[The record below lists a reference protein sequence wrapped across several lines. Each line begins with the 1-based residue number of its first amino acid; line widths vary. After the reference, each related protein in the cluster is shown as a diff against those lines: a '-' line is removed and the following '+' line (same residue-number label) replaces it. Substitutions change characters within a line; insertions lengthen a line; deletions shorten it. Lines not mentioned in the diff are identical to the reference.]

1 MRLPILS
8 CNKLACLCCFSCLV
22 LTGWSQK
29 VNSLYFLD
37 RTPIH
42 ARLNPAMSP
51 TSSGF
56 GIGLSNLTL
65 DFRSDLAF
73 DDLFYP
79 GEDGTL
85 HSFAHPDA
93 DKQAFLQQLDDVSNL
108 RGNLNME
115 LFSVGVKL

>member
-1 MRLPILS
+1 
-8 CNKLACLCCFSCLV
+8 
-22 LTGWSQK
+22 LTGGAQK

-37 RTPIH
+37 RTPTPIH

-79 GEDGTL
+79 DEDGTL
-85 HSFAHPDA
+85 HSFAHPDV
-93 DKQAFLQQLDDVSNL
+93 DKQAFLQQLDNVSNL
-108 RGNLNME
+108 RGDFKPGTFQYRN
-115 LFSVGVKL
+115 